1 MKKSS
6 TLRIW
11 TLLPYLLF
19 LSAAPAA
26 FGDISVPAGSA
37 AQPTPQKPVFKQYE
51 VLATFKTI
59 ARFDGY
65 KDIPCRHLTSLCPD
79 RCGHATRVAV
89 FTVASYLDYHKGGQY
104 GDDKQQTVYVDV
116 AKPVYGQSPQVAE
129 TIAKLKPGDIVRLD
143 WQHLYMHDGGS
154 MYPVRPVN
162 NIAPAKLPES
172 VVLPPPPA
180 PENPAQVPMP
190 L

>member
-1 MKKSS
+1 MKTPYAFHSACMMAG
-6 TLRIW
+6 I
-11 TLLPYLLF
+11 LLAACTVSALSAQTEQNAVPAT
-19 LSAAPAA
+19 SAAPAA
-26 FGDISVPAGSA
+26 
-37 AQPTPQKPVFKQYE
+37 FKQYE

-79 RCGHATRVAV
+79 RCGHASRVAV
-89 FTVASYLDYHKGGQY
+89 FTVASYLDYHKGGKY
-104 GDDKQQTVYVDV
+104 GDEKQQTVYVDV

-162 NIAPAKLPES
+162 SIAPAKLPEGI
-172 VVLPPPPA
+172 VLPPPPL

>member
-1 MKKSS
+1 MKKSA

-11 TLLPYLLF
+11 TLLPGIF
-19 LSAAPAA
+19 LVVAASAASGNSSDPSAPAA
-26 FGDISVPAGSA
+26 QPARQ
-37 AQPTPQKPVFKQYE
+37 QPAFKQYE
-51 VLATFKTI
+51 VLATNKTI

-79 RCGHATRVAV
+79 RCGHASRVAV
-89 FTVASYLDYHKGGQY
+89 FTIASYIDYHKGGQY
-104 GDDKQQTVYVDV
+104 GDDKEKTFYVDV
-116 AKPVYGQSPQVAE
+116 KKPVYGQSPQVAA
-129 TIAKLKPGDIVRLD
+129 TIAGLKPGDIVRLD

-162 NIAPAKLPES
+162 YIAPAKLPEG
-172 VVLPPPPA
+172 VILPPPPA
-180 PENPAQVPMP
+180 PENPEQTPMP

>member
-1 MKKSS
+1 MKKYA

-11 TLLPYLLF
+11 TLMASFLL
-19 LSAAPAA
+19 LDVASAAP
-26 FGDISVPAGSA
+26 GDAPAPVASA
-37 AQPTPQKPVFKQYE
+37 AQPALPQATFKQYE
-51 VLATFKTI
+51 VLATHKTL

-89 FTVASYLDYHKGGQY
+89 FTIASYLDYHKGGKY
-104 GDDKQQTVYVDV
+104 GDDKEQAVYVDV
-116 AKPVYGQSPQVAE
+116 AKPVYGQSPQVAQ
-129 TIAKLKPGDIVRLD
+129 TIAGLKPGDIVRLD

-162 NIAPAKLPES
+162 NIAPAKLPEG
-172 VVLPPPPA
+172 VALPPPPA
-180 PENPAQVPMP
+180 PENPAQTPMP